1 MILRVTAVSVSGPSH
16 LTVSFNNG
24 VTKRVNV
31 APLLTGPVFEP
42 LRNPQAFGRAT
53 LDDLLGVVTWSDE
66 ADFAPEALL
75 ALPDE
80 GAAFGGG
87 GENFPARRVALG

>member
-16 LTVSFNNG
+16 LTVAFSNG
-24 VTKRVNV
+24 VSKRVDV

-42 LRNPQAFGRAT
+42 LRDPQAFSQAT
-53 LDDLLGVVTWSDE
+53 LDDLLGVVTWPDE

-75 ALPDE
+75 ALPAE
-80 GAAFGGG
+80 AM
-87 GENFPARRVALG
+87 GEQLYSEEMPVRRAALG

>member
-42 LRNPQAFGRAT
+42 LRDPQAFSRAA

-80 GAAFGGG
+80 GAAFGSG
-87 GENFPARRVALG
+87 GENFPARRVAHG

>member
-16 LTVSFNNG
+16 LTVAFNNG

-31 APLLTGPVFEP
+31 APLLSGPVFEP
-42 LRNPQAFGRAT
+42 LRDPLDFSKAT
-53 LDDLLGVVTWSDE
+53 LDDLLGVVTWPNE

-75 ALPDE
+75 ALPAEAEAE
-80 GAAFGGG
+80 GSG
-87 GENFPARRVALG
+87 GEDLPARRVALG

>member
-24 VTKRVNV
+24 VRKRVNV

-42 LRNPQAFGRAT
+42 LRDPQAFSRAV
-53 LDDLLGVVTWSDE
+53 LDDLLGVVTWSDQ

-80 GAAFGGG
+80 GAARESG
-87 GENFPARRVALG
+87 GENFPARRVAHS